1 MAVKRLQLIFANLLY
16 GETLAPRQTLIHI
29 GTKHELCVLKF
40 LRENVLQAVEGCMNA
55 GNTSPTVAQRPGK
68 AVFWHV
74 DIHPGEGLQYS
85 GTLGASED
93 RRSMGGWVG
102 GNEVGCFLCN
112 HPRSDWSQLQ
122 TAHFL
127 ILNPL
132 KVCEVRL
139 VTKLPPPLTGAKF
152 SCFLIISPSYSGFL
166 SFD

>member
-1 MAVKRLQLIFANLLY
+1 MAVKRLWLIFANLLY

-40 LRENVLQAVEGCMNA
+40 RRENVLQAVGGVHECWKYLTKCCSTSWEG
-55 GNTSPTVAQRPGK
+55 SL
-68 AVFWHV
+68 WHL
-74 DIHPGEGLQYS
+74 DIHPGQGLQYS
-85 GTLGASED
+85 GAHGASED

-127 ILNPL
+127 NPL
-132 KVCEVRL
+132 KVCKVRL
-139 VTKLPPPLTGAKF
+139 VTKLPPPLTGARF
-152 SCFLIISPSYSGFL
+152 SCFLIINPSYLGFL
-166 SFD
+166 NFD